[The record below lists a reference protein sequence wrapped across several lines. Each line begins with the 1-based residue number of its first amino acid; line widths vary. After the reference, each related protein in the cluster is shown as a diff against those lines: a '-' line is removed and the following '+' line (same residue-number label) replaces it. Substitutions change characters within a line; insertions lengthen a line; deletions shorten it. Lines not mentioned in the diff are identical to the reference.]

1 MKFLALIT
9 SLFLFLSPVTALMA
23 EEVETEETPIVEV
36 VEEEAPETE
45 EVIPGFTDEELD
57 ALISERLAELIDD
70 SLTLVVSAW
79 DQFITILGVST
90 FGGILVLI
98 HWMLKKFAGYN
109 GLLSSNEKVIHIL
122 TKEIAAERGD
132 IDEMRKTFMALL
144 AMLNIDPSVK
154 TNLIEKLA
162 GKSSVEEFA
171 QVAKEVQAAADTE
184 NIEEVASLLEQV
196 SNVK

>member
-23 EEVETEETPIVEV
+23 EEVETEETPIVEE
-36 VEEEAPETE
+36 VEEK
-45 EVIPGFTDEELD
+45 EVVPGFTDEELD
-57 ALISERLAELIDD
+57 ALISEKLAELIDD
-70 SLTLVVSAW
+70 SLTLVMSAW

-90 FGGILVLI
+90 FGGVLVLI
-98 HWMLKKFAGYN
+98 HWMLKKFSGYN
-109 GLLSSNEKVIHIL
+109 GLLANNQNVIHVL
-122 TKEIAAERGD
+122 TKEIAGERKD

-144 AMLNIDPSVK
+144 AMLNIDPTVK
-154 TNLIEKLA
+154 TSLIEKLA
-162 GKSSVEEFA
+162 GNPTVAEFA
-171 QVAKEVQAAADTE
+171 EVAKEVQAATDTQ